1 MMCSGHERT
10 YYDKKNSGHKWLSGK
25 YNGHN
30 TRVKEI
36 ENLSSTFDFSEKR
49 DKTKT
54 TMRTIH
60 IHNEQLLCLSII
72 SI

>member
-1 MMCSGHERT
+1 MGTNVHIT
-10 YYDKKNSGHKWLSGK
+10 IKKNSGHNSVSGK

-30 TRVKEI
+30 TRVIEI
-36 ENLSSTFDFSEKR
+36 ENLSRTFDFSEKR
-49 DKTKT
+49 DKNKDHYE
-54 TMRTIH
+54 TIH